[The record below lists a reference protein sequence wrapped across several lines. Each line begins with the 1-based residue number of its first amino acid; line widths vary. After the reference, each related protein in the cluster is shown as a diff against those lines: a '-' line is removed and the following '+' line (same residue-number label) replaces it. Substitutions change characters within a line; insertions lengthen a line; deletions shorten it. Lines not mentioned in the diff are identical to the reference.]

1 MAKQTGS
8 IDLKSAKASFDSSIE
23 MLDNEIA
30 LRVAAEEQ
38 ISGRVSDA
46 EANISLKIDKVT
58 DGTDLL
64 SNINAVAD
72 QITLMASQINFGNN
86 TVANELATL
95 NSAVSIDT
103 TPGNESIRVGASND
117 FYIMLTPTE
126 LGFYQG
132 KGKVAY
138 ISNNQLYITQSVVL
152 QQMDLGEMYDGVTG
166 FGQWSW
172 KVHKNGQSP
181 SRNNLNLK
189 WIG

>member
-1 MAKQTGS
+1 MATQTGS
-8 IDLKSAKASFDSSIE
+8 IDLKAAKSSLDSSIE
-23 MLDNEIA
+23 VLDGAIELRIEAEDQLAGQIA
-30 LRVAAEEQ
+30 
-38 ISGRVSDA
+38 
-46 EANISLKIDKVT
+46 LKIDQVT
-58 DGTDLL
+58 DSGDLL
-64 SNINAVAD
+64 SNINAIAD
-72 QITLMASQINFGNN
+72 QITLLASQINFGNN
-86 TVANELATL
+86 STVADELTTL

-126 LGFYQG
+126 LGFYQRT
-132 KGKVAY
+132 KKVAY

-152 QQMDLGEMYDGVTG
+152 QQMDLGTIYDGVTG